1 MKSFLLR
8 VLWVSTMTLAML
20 ALRELDVIPSAT
32 DALVFVALWAAS
44 GSFLARKKHQD
55 LTNYGEEKF
64 ND

>member
-20 ALRELDVIPSAT
+20 ALRELDVIPSVT

-44 GSFLARKKHQD
+44 GSFLARKNTKI
-55 LTNYGEEKF
+55 
-64 ND
+64 